1 MAAVLQMQL
10 SEGEWGEKIDWAGFR
25 AGLGIEP
32 EPPIDPLRVN
42 IDEVP
47 LARLGLIP
55 VEELDDERLVKL
67 YRRAR
72 EWGIGELVVKSA
84 RQIVDRAGLAERMII
99 PAISLYGDI
108 AVDAFGKGDR
118 EAALE
123 WIRRGRA
130 AEVPAQRTASA
141 PYWDMMEIQFRAY
154 LDDPEEW
161 VPDLAVV
168 LDRYQNNGPAT
179 LVLTS
184 RLIEM
189 GLIRL
194 APVPDRPT
202 EVQLDPRPLQQLL
215 RAVRAEGHHVLG
227 LPRRLGDEGRDLDA
241 RVGRQGLGSAIW
253 TPGSDA
259 GGAGAGEKPR
269 IILPGQ

>member
-1 MAAVLQMQL
+1 M
-10 SEGEWGEKIDWAGFR
+10 
-25 AGLGIEP
+25 
-32 EPPIDPLRVN
+32 
-42 IDEVP
+42 
-47 LARLGLIP
+47 
-55 VEELDDERLVKL
+55 
-67 YRRAR
+67 
-72 EWGIGELVVKSA
+72 KSA

-179 LVLTS
+179 SVLTS

-194 APVPDRPT
+194 VTGTRPADRGPARPQAAPAAL
-202 EVQLDPRPLQQLL
+202 EG
-215 RAVRAEGHHVLG
+215 VRAEGHHVLG
-227 LPRRLGDEGRDLDA
+227 LPRGLGDEGRDLDA
-241 RVGRQGLGSAIW
+241 RVGRQGLGVGDLD
-253 TPGSDA
+253 PRLGCRR
-259 GGAGAGEKPR
+259 GGAGEKSR

>member
-1 MAAVLQMQL
+1 M
-10 SEGEWGEKIDWAGFR
+10 
-25 AGLGIEP
+25 
-32 EPPIDPLRVN
+32 N

-47 LARLGLIP
+47 WPGSALIP
-55 VEELDDERLVKL
+55 VEELDDDRLVKL
-67 YRRAR
+67 YRRAH

-99 PAISLYGDI
+99 PAISLYGDL

-179 LVLTS
+179 SVLTS

-215 RAVRAEGHHVLG
+215 RVYGPKVTTSSGYLG
-227 LPRRLGDEGRDLDA
+227 VSATKGEIWTPESAAKGS
-241 RVGRQGLGSAIW
+241 GSAIW

-259 GGAGAGEKPR
+259 GGAGAGEKSR